1 MRVVVFYALLFVF
14 LTLAFSSVI
23 SSLFVLPYHEYKMY
37 FSPGVY
43 FFYPNG
49 TYFYYPSGPNVELE
63 ASGTISVNGTVY
75 ANNVT
80 VQPGFYDVIVVEP
93 SGDFY
98 LYYVLSFVL
107 SILLSLIVIAL
118 LHRLLIYFAERRAG
132 G

>member
-1 MRVVVFYALLFVF
+1 MRVIVLYVPLFVF

-23 SSLFVLPYHEYKMY
+23 SSFIVLPYHEYKMY

-49 TYFYYPSGPNVELE
+49 TYFYYPSDPNVELE
-63 ASGTISVNGTVY
+63 ASGTISVNGKVY
-75 ANNVT
+75 ANNIT
-80 VQPGFYDVIVVEP
+80 IQPGFYDVIVVEP

-98 LYYVLSFVL
+98 LYYALSFVL